1 MTIQIKYCEGV
12 HTYWSSQTNTW
23 YKINNLLEG
32 SGTLKRKNIH
42 FGFSCLLCRLPPNKV
57 FNWSHV
63 WPSNLS
69 QRPLLSKWFSLS
81 PVTVYEVSKVNS
93 THFPLSG
100 ELLPGTP
107 LHKNQVASSLK
118 TNLLQK
124 SFNKFF
130 SRHGLI
136 VEKYGAAL
144 REMRLAIQ
152 A

>member
-1 MTIQIKYCEGV
+1 MPFAHISQCATWSSVGQTNVRKQHFCFQYFVAFINIPTFVPRFRVMTIQIKYCEGV

-69 QRPLLSKWFSLS
+69 QRPLGLLLETCLSAF
-81 PVTVYEVSKVNS
+81 VQIV
-93 THFPLSG
+93 FP
-100 ELLPGTP
+100 
-107 LHKNQVASSLK
+107 VASNSLK
-118 TNLLQK
+118 
-124 SFNKFF
+124 
-130 SRHGLI
+130 SRKLTRPI
-136 VEKYGAAL
+136 FL
-144 REMRLAIQ
+144 
-152 A
+152 